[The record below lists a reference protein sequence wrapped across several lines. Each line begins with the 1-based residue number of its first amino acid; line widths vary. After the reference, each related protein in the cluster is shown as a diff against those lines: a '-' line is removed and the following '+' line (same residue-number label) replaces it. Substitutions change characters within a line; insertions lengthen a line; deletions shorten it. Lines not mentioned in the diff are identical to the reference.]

1 MFFNFLGADFLVPK
15 TGRRREKQS
24 ILGTGK
30 LVVMIEVKMSKDNKI
45 VDHLEKCG
53 LFFDFQYGFRYSRS
67 TADLPTVLSDRISR
81 AT

>member
-45 VDHLEKCG
+45 VDQLEKCG
-53 LFFDFQYGFRYSRS
+53 LFSDFQYGFRYSRS